1 MGQAPAGLVL
11 GLAERRQ
18 LVPGAVPVAQHHR
31 RHQLGHAAATRR
43 WTPRSTTIGNLPA
56 DQAVAKWGELD
67 KEILGMY
74 VALPR
79 YYGKLAFA
87 IGTNIGGAE
96 GDASVGEPFYLNM
109 FLKN

>member
-1 MGQAPAGLVL
+1 ML

-18 LVPGAVPVAQHHR
+18 LVPGALPVAQPHR
-31 RHQLGHAAATRR
+31 RHQLGQLTDKALDAKIDE
-43 WTPRSTTIGNLPA
+43 IGNLPA

-96 GDASVGEPFYLNM
+96 GDASAGEPFYLNM